1 MPIKVPSFLKWK
13 IHENIEKSQSLWFS
27 FTWLSIISQF
37 WLAVMSKFSNIWRI
51 NFFSSRML
59 LQQRI
64 RCFHE
69 KHSMMHLFTVHGF
82 LSTWNSWFTHLT
94 MIIFYTLQMKLF
106 PYRIKKI
113 TRKKSKN
120 ERYEKTAA
128 FSCINS
134 FSINIS
140 LIKILNCQ
148 HFNYIPHPSVGL
160 FQGNSW
166 WREENNSLSN
176 CFTFLI

>member
-13 IHENIEKSQSLWFS
+13 INENIEKSQSLWFS

-69 KHSMMHLFTVHGF
+69 THSMMHLFTVHGF
-82 LSTWNSWFTHLT
+82 LSNWNSWFTHLT
-94 MIIFYTLQMKLF
+94 IIIFFTLQMKLF
-106 PYRIKKI
+106 PYQIKKI
-113 TRKKSKN
+113 TRKKIQEWEVWENSSIFMHQLLFHQYFTDKN
-120 ERYEKTAA
+120 SELST
-128 FSCINS
+128 
-134 FSINIS
+134 
-140 LIKILNCQ
+140 
-148 HFNYIPHPSVGL
+148 
-160 FQGNSW
+160 FQLHSPPICWLVPG
-166 WREENNSLSN
+166 
-176 CFTFLI
+176 